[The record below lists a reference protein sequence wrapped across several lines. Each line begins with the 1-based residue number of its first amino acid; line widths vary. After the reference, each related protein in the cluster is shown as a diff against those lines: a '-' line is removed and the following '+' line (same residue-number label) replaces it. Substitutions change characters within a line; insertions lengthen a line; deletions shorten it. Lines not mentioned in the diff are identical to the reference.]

1 MRKTYRLVAI
11 GATAIAMG
19 CATPVFAAN
28 PLDIPPGIFVVDE
41 ADVLTDSEEKALNS
55 RIKQL
60 EVEDGHALYVV
71 YVDTFTNPA
80 DPQKWLGD
88 TADKAGLL
96 STDSMLAIAVESRK
110 AQFESH
116 SSGKIAKYD
125 SDIFT
130 DEIRP
135 ALAEGQWGEAGIAA
149 ADGISKAKAGYYSES
164 EVTHLGAD
172 EISSMFIESNKPKEP
187 TNFAP
192 FLIGT
197 GGLLGAGGLFVG
209 GLAMTR
215 SMKRR
220 RLQAAQAAQLKTEAD
235 TAQSTA
241 ARQIIRASELAPEGE
256 NLLGFIQAEH
266 GDIVAEH
273 VRLTFAQGQKALAK
287 AFELQSDLNEGGH
300 EDRVRL
306 DLWKS
311 AGKHATTAVSKFES
325 LEAVAEEF
333 TKNID
338 QAQDQAKALGRSLA
352 SSRRK
357 AISIAGHQLGRTE
370 RDTSNRRS
378 AVAKAARLVDSLHSL
393 SQEASSV
400 INSAEGL
407 KTLLQAQSECQQA
420 EAELLE
426 AQKLIGA
433 HFDAVQRLQDYEK
446 NLVSAA
452 RQASKFNKLR
462 HPNIAA
468 IASEYLEVAKRSS
481 AAEADADDMHRQLEK
496 LARPLIN
503 AVREATEVEHEVA
516 KARKNL
522 QDALRTAENNV
533 IRAESYIR
541 SNSEARHR
549 RSALSSVTGMIEAA
563 KASAQGEDVRAS
575 YTMAKNAAAT
585 AEKILRQAK
594 SDVDDAERA
603 RRAARSRQHSSS
615 SSFSSSN
622 FGSFSFGS
630 SSFSSGFGSGGA
642 GGSFGDS
649 GGAGGSF

>member
-60 EVEDGHALYVV
+60 ESEDGHALYVV

-88 TADKAGLL
+88 TAGKAGLL

-149 ADGISKAKAGYYSES
+149 ADGISKAKAGAYGKAGGG
-164 EVTHLGAD
+164 TPA
-172 EISSMFIESNKPKEP
+172 EP
-187 TNFAP
+187 INFMS

-197 GGLLGAGGLFVG
+197 GGLILIGPGGLLGVAGLFVV

-220 RLQAAQAAQLKTEAD
+220 RLKAAQAAQLKAEAD
-235 TAQSTA
+235 AAQSTA
-241 ARQIIRASELAPEGE
+241 AQQIIKASELAPEGE

-273 VRLTFAQGQKALAK
+273 VRLTFAQGQKALTK

-300 EDRVRL
+300 EDQVRL
-306 DLWKS
+306 DLWRS
-311 AGKHATTAVSKFES
+311 AGKHATTAVSKFEN

-333 TKNID
+333 TSNIS
-338 QAQDQAKALGRSLA
+338 QAQDQAKTLQGSIA

-370 RDTSNRRS
+370 RDTSNRRT

-393 SQEASSV
+393 SQKASSV
-400 INSAEGL
+400 TNSAEGL

-433 HFDAVQRLQDYEK
+433 HFDAVHRLQDYEK

-452 RQASKFNKLR
+452 RQASKFNKTR

-468 IASEYLEVAKRSS
+468 VAAEYLEVAKRSS
-481 AAEADADDMHRQLEK
+481 AAQADADDMHRQLEK

-503 AVREATEVEHEVA
+503 AVREATEVEHEVV

-522 QDALRTAENNV
+522 QDALRTAENDV
-533 IRAESYIR
+533 IHAESYIR
-541 SNSEARHR
+541 SNHEARHR

-563 KASAQGEDVRAS
+563 KASAHGEDVRAS

-585 AEKILRQAK
+585 AQKILLQAMN
-594 SDVDDAERA
+594 DVDDAERA
-603 RRAARSRQHSSS
+603 RSAARSRQYSSS
-615 SSFSSSN
+615 SS

-630 SSFSSGFGSGGA
+630 SSSSSGFGSGGSGGSFGGSGGA
-642 GGSFGDS
+642 GGSF
-649 GGAGGSF
+649 